1 MNISIAARDRAWRG
15 QREFSGRR
23 GLCADTVRQLKAQ
36 LAPLKQDCGD
46 TDEKYPELLKRLQET
61 P

>member
-1 MNISIAARDRAWRG
+1 MCPRI
-15 QREFSGRR
+15 
-23 GLCADTVRQLKAQ
+23 
-36 LAPLKQDCGD
+36 LALKQDCGD